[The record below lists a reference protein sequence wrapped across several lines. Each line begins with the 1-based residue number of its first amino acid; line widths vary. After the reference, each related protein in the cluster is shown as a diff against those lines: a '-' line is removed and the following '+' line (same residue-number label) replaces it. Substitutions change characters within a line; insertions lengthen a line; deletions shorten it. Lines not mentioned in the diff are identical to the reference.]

1 MTIGIDQISFAIP
14 RYYLDLAVLAERQGV
29 ALEKFHQGIGQEQ
42 MAQVPPDE
50 DMVTLAAKAAAPLL
64 DADSRAALDT
74 ILLATESGI
83 DQSKAAGL
91 YVQRLLNLPSR
102 VRIVELKQA
111 CYSATAGLQLAAAL
125 VARRPDRKVLLIAS
139 DVAKYDLDSPAE
151 ITQGAGAVAMLISAA
166 PRVLALGPVSG
177 CYSEE
182 VMDFWR
188 PNGRKTPLV
197 DGRFSTLM
205 YLKALENAL
214 NHYKSQGGNNLDNL
228 AAHCYHLPFTK
239 MGLKAHQ
246 RLCKLTGQPYREED
260 CAAAMSY
267 NRQIGNCYS
276 ASLYLSLCSLLD
288 NNDDLAGR
296 EIGLFSY
303 GSGAVAEFFTGQVQE
318 NYRQFLQRER
328 HRQLLAQRQQLS
340 YEEYLQFWPGPDDSA
355 DQEIADS
362 ASGTPRLAAI
372 EAHKRLYQ

>member
-1 MTIGIDQISFAIP
+1 MIGIDGISLSIP
-14 RYYLDLAVLAERQGV
+14 RFYLDLATLAAQRQVPV
-29 ALEKFHQGIGQEQ
+29 AKYYEGIGQEK
-42 MAQVPPDE
+42 MAVVPPDE
-50 DMVTLAAKAAAPLL
+50 DIVTLAVKAARPLIN
-64 DADSRAALDT
+64 AENRHRIST
-74 ILLATESGI
+74 ILFATESAI
-83 DQSKAAGL
+83 DQSKAAGIYL
-91 YVQRLLNLPSR
+91 QKLLQLPAHMR
-102 VRIVELKQA
+102 VVELKQA
-111 CYSATAGLQLAAAL
+111 CYGATAALQMARAL
-125 VARRPDRKVLLIAS
+125 VALQPDSQVLVVAS
-139 DVAKYDLDSPAE
+139 DVAKYDLNSAAE
-151 ITQGAGAVAMLISAA
+151 ATQGAGAVAMLVAKN
-166 PRVLALGPVSG
+166 PRLLALGPISG
-177 CYSEE
+177 CYSED

-214 NHYKSQGGNNLDNL
+214 QHYKNQGGTNLDGL

-246 RLCKLTGQPYREED
+246 RLCKLTGQPYGEED
-260 CAAAMSY
+260 CAAAMRY

-288 NNDDLAGR
+288 NDDGLAGR

-303 GSGAVAEFFTGQVQE
+303 GSGAVAEFFTGRVQE

-328 HRQLLAQRQQLS
+328 HQQLLAQRQQLS
-340 YEEYLQFWPGPDDSA
+340 YEEYLQFWPGPDDGV

-362 ASGTPRLAAI
+362 ASGSPRLAAI
-372 EAHKRLYQ
+372 DGHKRIYQ

>member
-1 MTIGIDQISFAIP
+1 MIGIDGISLSIP
-14 RYYLDLAVLAERQGV
+14 RFYLDLATLAARHQQPV
-29 ALEKFHQGIGQEQ
+29 AKYYEGIGQEK
-42 MAQVPPDE
+42 MAVVPPDE
-50 DMVTLAAKAAAPLL
+50 DIVTLAVKAARPLIN
-64 DADSRAALDT
+64 AENRQKIST
-74 ILLATESGI
+74 LLFATESAI
-83 DQSKAAGL
+83 DQSKAAGI
-91 YVQRLLNLPSR
+91 YVQKLLQLPANLR
-102 VRIVELKQA
+102 VVELKQA
-111 CYSATAGLQLAAAL
+111 CYSATAALQMARAL
-125 VARRPDRKVLLIAS
+125 VALQPDSQVLVIAS
-139 DVAKYDLDSPAE
+139 DVAKYDLNSAAE
-151 ITQGAGAVAMLISAA
+151 ATQGAGAVAMLVAKN
-166 PRVLALGPVSG
+166 PRLLALGPISG
-177 CYSEE
+177 CYSED

-214 NHYKSQGGNNLDNL
+214 NHYKSQGGDNLDNL

-246 RLCKLTGQPYREED
+246 RLCKLTDQPYREED
-260 CAAAMSY
+260 CASAMSY

-340 YEEYLQFWPGPDDSA
+340 YEEYLQFWPSPDDSA

-362 ASGTPRLAAI
+362 ASGAPRLAAI

>member
-1 MTIGIDQISFAIP
+1 MIGIDGISLSIP
-14 RYYLDLAVLAERQGV
+14 RFYLDLATLAGRHQQPV
-29 ALEKFHQGIGQEQ
+29 AKYYEGIGQEK
-42 MAQVPPDE
+42 MAVVPPDE
-50 DMVTLAAKAAAPLL
+50 DIVTLAVKAARPLINPENCQKI
-64 DADSRAALDT
+64 ST
-74 ILLATESGI
+74 LLFATESAI
-83 DQSKAAGL
+83 DQSKAAGI
-91 YVQRLLNLPSR
+91 YVQKLLQLPANLR
-102 VRIVELKQA
+102 VVELKQA
-111 CYSATAGLQLAAAL
+111 CYSATAALQMARAL
-125 VARRPDRKVLLIAS
+125 VALQPDSQVLVIAS
-139 DVAKYDLDSPAE
+139 DVAKYDLNSSAE
-151 ITQGAGAVAMLISAA
+151 ATQGAGAVAMLVAKN
-166 PRVLALGPVSG
+166 PRLLALGPISG
-177 CYSEE
+177 CYSED